1 MQFVLLAQHRE
12 YLPEEPPIC
21 SSQPFRLMR
30 QVVEDGM
37 ADGEV
42 RNMEPWV
49 AASAMFGGALRMM
62 NLQLDQALQRPLSD
76 YLDEVVDCAW
86 RAIRT

>member
-1 MQFVLLAQHRE
+1 MRRVI
-12 YLPEEPPIC
+12 EEGI
-21 SSQPFRLMR
+21 QAR
-30 QVVEDGM
+30 
-37 ADGEV
+37 EV
-42 RNMEPWV
+42 RQMEPWV

-62 NLQLDQALQRPLSD
+62 NLKLDHALDRPLSA